1 MCRSAQAARTP
12 TRCHGGRDKRR
23 RCGWSL
29 LLLSLGCVT
38 SSWVYADA
46 TRSDIHRL
54 QAELA
59 QMRQAWQRSNEGY
72 ESRISELEQ
81 RLAELESAGEG
92 ADTSH
97 ELHGAPHAGGPTVRL
112 STMVAAGGSDQDD
125 RELQLLQAG
134 SHDPN
139 RNGFTVQ
146 LVGLALQAPLG
157 AHAYGRAS
165 ITTRIDADN
174 ESKTELEEAYLVSEF
189 PDAQVELKA
198 GHFFTE
204 FGYLNPRHAHDWAFV
219 DKPVILT
226 RLFGGDAL
234 RNPGVQ
240 VAYGATSATGLRVS
254 VGAQHPAGETA
265 HSFLSAPGED
275 IGGHTLTDREVQ
287 SLGDLL
293 YSARLAYGAKT
304 EGRDRWRVGV
314 SGLWGPNA
322 TAVDSRTAI
331 YGIDWGRSWRA
342 GASTVDWNTEML
354 WRRYETGPGA
364 AALKDW
370 GGYTQLVWQ
379 FDPNW
384 LAGLRLGHADAQ
396 GNNRLDP
403 FRDRRTR
410 ASVELGWLGDH
421 GTSVRL
427 QYNHDRADHLDGGD
441 ANAIWLQLRYALG
454 ADEHHD
460 H

>member
-1 MCRSAQAARTP
+1 
-12 TRCHGGRDKRR
+12 
-23 RCGWSL
+23 
-29 LLLSLGCVT
+29 
-38 SSWVYADA
+38 
-46 TRSDIHRL
+46 
-54 QAELA
+54 
-59 QMRQAWQRSNEGY
+59 MRQAWQRSKEGY
-72 ESRISELEQ
+72 ESRIRELEQ
-81 RLAELESAGEG
+81 RLAELESRLEG
-92 ADTSH
+92 ADRSH
-97 ELHGAPHAGGPTVRL
+97 GIHDASYAGGPTVRL
-112 STMVAAGGSDQDD
+112 STMIAAGGSDQDD

-157 AHAYGRAS
+157 AHASGRAS

-174 ESKTELEEAYLVSEF
+174 ESKTELEEAYLLSKF
-189 PDAQVELKA
+189 PHTQVELKA
-198 GHFFTE
+198 GYFFTE

-240 VAYGATSATGLRVS
+240 VAYEATSANGVRVS
-254 VGAQHPAGETA
+254 MGAQHPAGETA
-265 HSFLSAPGED
+265 HSFLSEPGED
-275 IGGHTLTDREVQ
+275 IGGHTLADREVQ
-287 SLGDLL
+287 GLGDLL

-304 EGRDRWRVGV
+304 DGSDRWRVGV

-322 TAVDSRTAI
+322 TSADSRTAI

-354 WRRYETGPGA
+354 WRRYEVGPGA

-379 FDPNW
+379 FRPNW

-396 GNNRLDP
+396 GNNRLNP

-410 ASVELGWLGDH
+410 TSVQLGWLGDH

-427 QYNHDRADHLDGGD
+427 QYNHDRADHLDSGD
-441 ANAIWLQLRYALG
+441 ANALWLQLRYVLG